1 MKTIAVDNLKMLIK
15 KADNN
20 GEIVEEQIE
29 PTEVM
34 EPEVNLSLPGFKM
47 LSVKILK
54 NTENYNVSEQ
64 KDETEQDIYKYEKKS
79 ELTMEKIKKAA
90 VASPSKPVVGQT
102 DASKKELK
110 VVDPLDF
117 WVMEVSTNW

>member
-1 MKTIAVDNLKMLIK
+1 MKKGSTSL
-15 KADNN
+15 
-20 GEIVEEQIE
+20 VEEQSK
-29 PTEVM
+29 PTELI

-47 LSVKILK
+47 LSAKILK

-64 KDETEQDIYKYEKKS
+64 KDEAEQDINKYEKRS

-90 VASPSKPVVGQT
+90 AVSPSKPVHGQT
-102 DASKKELK
+102 VSDTSKKELK

-117 WVMEVSTNW
+117 WVKEVSNN